1 MSWAACHQCGSDS
14 VLRRALRCA
23 REPAPSWPV
32 ASCHRLLCQ
41 AGCAWLLHAGKE
53 APPQATTGYACTSQV
68 LVQKGAFCSLAAARL
83 TFRYIALPAGAACFE
98 PGCAEKAYNE
108 GGTARSAAGITI
120 GSVAA
125 VHAYCDQLL
134 EIAYKGEA
142 KPKCR

>member
-1 MSWAACHQCGSDS
+1 MAAPGCC
-14 VLRRALRCA
+14 VLARRRPLRLQQDTHARLKCLSKKALF
-23 REPAPSWPV
+23 
-32 ASCHRLLCQ
+32 
-41 AGCAWLLHAGKE
+41 G
-53 APPQATTGYACTSQV
+53 
-68 LVQKGAFCSLAAARL
+68 SLAPASL
-83 TFRYIALPAGAACFE
+83 TFRYIALPAGAACFV

-108 GGTARSAAGITI
+108 GGTARAAAGITI